1 MTSTTKPFKMPDR
14 TSSQKNLSSGELSRL
29 VLCQFGVMF
38 FPDKIRAHQE
48 ARRVLHPSG
57 HYLVVT
63 FNRLELNPIP
73 KAAQDAVSALFFHEP
88 FDYMERGPFCY
99 TNPARI
105 I

>member
-1 MTSTTKPFKMPDR
+1 
-14 TSSQKNLSSGELSRL
+14 
-29 VLCQFGVMF
+29 MF